1 MFNILNFNKVPFES
15 INLLKVVRMISLLVV
30 MEVVSLLI
38 GNVTAWMTVE
48 IIATKKVTQVAF
60 VKNLTHKLNT

>member
-1 MFNILNFNKVPFES
+1 MFGMFRHVKFNMICIMNFNKVPFES
-15 INLLKVVRMISLLVV
+15 INLLKAVRMISLLVV

-48 IIATKKVTQVAF
+48 IIATKIV
-60 VKNLTHKLNT
+60 